1 MYICMPLAEK
11 YSFNYSF
18 PIWMIFTSF
27 SCTSTL
33 PRTYNAEQK
42 VVRADIHDLLFI
54 LGRNIQFFN
63 FKYEVSY
70 SYFFNSIS
78 NLLKGF

>member
-1 MYICMPLAEK
+1 
-11 YSFNYSF
+11 
-18 PIWMIFTSF
+18 MIFTSF

-33 PRTYNAEQK
+33 SRTYNAEQ

-70 SYFFNSIS
+70 SYFLNSIS
-78 NLLKGF
+78 DLLKGF